1 MIDSDPSKKTADVG
15 AALHDLARTGWH
27 SLGNLTAHRQEG
39 DALLLECG
47 EARVRVKPITD
58 DLIRVRLSQRGSFG
72 RDHSW
77 AILPSVAGVTRPPW
91 SIEEHPEAIEL
102 VTKSLRVRMTR
113 SPCRIS
119 FHEQDGTFISG
130 DCPRRG
136 MSWADEEVRSWKVL
150 DSEDHFF
157 GLGEKGCP
165 LDKRGTVIVNW
176 NHDAAEHDP
185 WSDPLYQTHPL
196 AIVLNRGRAHGI
208 FFDNTWRSFFDLGK
222 TSRTAWCFGADGGEL
237 NYFFIAG
244 PTPADVVQRY
254 AFLVGTTPLPPR
266 WALAYQQCRWSY
278 DSAKRVR
285 QIAREFRRRKI
296 PCDAIY
302 IDIDYMDGFRSFTWH
317 PERFAD
323 PRKLTRELAD
333 RGFKLVAIVDPGI
346 KAEPG
351 YFVYDQGVAGD
362 HFVRSA
368 AGDLYVGKVWP
379 GESVWP
385 DYSRAATRRWWG
397 DLYKGLLEDGVTGI
411 WNDMNEPADFSFT
424 DGTVPLSVRH
434 DNDGEPSDHR
444 AVHNVFGMQMARST
458 FEGLSRLR
466 PNVRPFVLTRAGYSG
481 VQRYAAV
488 WTGDNLSSWEHLRMS
503 IPMLLNMSISGISFC
518 GADIGGFR
526 GYPSPELFTRWLQ
539 LGVFYPMMRVHTA
552 GGKEQDPW
560 SFGKKHE
567 KLNRAAIELR
577 YQLLPYIY
585 TEMQHT
591 ARTGLPLLR
600 PVLLDYPDHP
610 RVHRCE
616 HEFLF
621 GRQLYV
627 APVVQEGARSRKVLL
642 PSGDWYDF
650 DDGTRRTGGQDFE
663 LDVRID
669 TIPIFARAGAIV
681 PLREV
686 RQHVDEKCLK
696 ELTLRL
702 YPGNGTGW
710 FYNDDGISTEYEKG
724 DYTHE
729 QYALRTDETRMAFG
743 LVHRRGGAEH
753 APRSYLFIFHSVA
766 RRPSDVTLNGHPL
779 LGRKRNSS
787 KEGVWSYDAR
797 NRTVQV
803 RVRRL
808 DEGDQIELCL
818 RLAKTAR
825 SRSSDGG
832 EESVIAS
839 S

>member
-1 MIDSDPSKKTADVG
+1 MRDANGGVR
-15 AALHDLARTGWH
+15 ALTTTETGWQ
-27 SLGNLTAHRQEG
+27 SLGEVTAYRQEG
-39 DALLLECG
+39 DALVLECG
-47 EARVRVKPITD
+47 EARVCIKPITD
-58 DLIRVRLSQRGSFG
+58 DIIRVRLSQRGAFG
-72 RDHSW
+72 RDYSW
-77 AILPSVAGVTRPPW
+77 AILPSVAGDARPSW
-91 SIEEHPEAIEL
+91 SIEEHPEAIDL
-102 VTKSLRVRMTR
+102 VTNALRVRMTR

-136 MSWADEEVRSWKVL
+136 MSWAGEEVRSWKVL

-165 LDKRGTVIVNW
+165 LDKRGAVIVNW

-222 TSRTAWCFGADGGEL
+222 TSRSAYCFGADGGEM
-237 NYFFIAG
+237 NYYFIAG
-244 PTPADVVQRY
+244 PSPSEVVRRY
-254 AFLVGTTPLPPR
+254 ASLVGATPLPPL
-266 WALAYQQCRWSY
+266 WALGYQQCRWSY
-278 DSAKRVR
+278 DSARRVR
-285 QIAREFRRRKI
+285 QIARQFRRRKI
-296 PCDAIY
+296 PCDTIY

-323 PRKLTRELAD
+323 PRKLTKELGAK
-333 RGFKLVAIVDPGI
+333 GFKVVAIVDPGI
-346 KAEPG
+346 KAEKG
-351 YFVYDQGVAGD
+351 YFVYDEGIAGK
-362 HFVRSA
+362 HFIRSA
-368 AGDLYVGKVWP
+368 SGDIYVGKVWP

-444 AVHNVFGMQMARST
+444 AVHNIYGMQMARST
-458 FEGLSRLR
+458 YEGLQRLR
-466 PNVRPFVLTRAGYSG
+466 SGVRPFVLTRAGYSG

-503 IPMLLNMSISGISFC
+503 IPMLLNMSISGIAFC

-526 GYPSPELFTRWLQ
+526 GYPSAELFTRWLQ

-577 YQLLPYIY
+577 YRLLPYIY

-600 PVLLDYPDHP
+600 PVMLDSPDHP
-610 RVHRCE
+610 KVHRCE

-627 APVVQEGARSRKVLL
+627 APVVQEGAKSRKVNL
-642 PSGDWYDF
+642 PTGEWYDY
-650 DDGTRRTGGQDFE
+650 DGATMRPGGVE
-663 LDVRID
+663 LDIKAGMG
-669 TIPIFARAGAIV
+669 TIPMFARSGAII
-681 PLREV
+681 PTREV
-686 RQHVDEKCLK
+686 RQHTDEKPLK
-696 ELTLRL
+696 ELTLRV
-702 YPGNGTGW
+702 YPGNGRGG
-710 FYNDDGISTEYEKG
+710 FYCDDGISSGYERGAYTLEEYAVHCEAGRTTLRLVQRDGVEDFAPKSYIVELLGIAKCPTALSLNGLPLMKRKSVSHLGRSASAWSYDPKCRTVCVRLGRLTEG
-724 DYTHE
+724 DAIEVLHR
-729 QYALRTDETRMAFG
+729 QRRAAGVAAL
-743 LVHRRGGAEH
+743 
-753 APRSYLFIFHSVA
+753 
-766 RRPSDVTLNGHPL
+766 SDNGHP
-779 LGRKRNSS
+779 
-787 KEGVWSYDAR
+787 
-797 NRTVQV
+797 
-803 RVRRL
+803 
-808 DEGDQIELCL
+808 
-818 RLAKTAR
+818 
-825 SRSSDGG
+825 
-832 EESVIAS
+832 AS
-839 S
+839 SGVSS